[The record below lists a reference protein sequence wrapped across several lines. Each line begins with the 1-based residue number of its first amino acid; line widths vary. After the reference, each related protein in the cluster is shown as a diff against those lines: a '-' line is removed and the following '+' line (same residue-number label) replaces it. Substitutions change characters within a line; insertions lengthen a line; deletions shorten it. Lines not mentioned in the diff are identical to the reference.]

1 MNEAQPIVRLNKLL
15 DLNRFADALQ
25 FAKTNQLELDV
36 IFQIQYFSPTIFY
49 LKLVY
54 SAVVCYCQEQI
65 REQKDGNYKE
75 ELFNELMRNLEL
87 LEDHDNVCCFILF
100 FLSIFQAGDLCI
112 AVLPFV
118 SHYDHIKQILEFSK
132 KLNITGTFVF
142 LKWNWNV

>member
-87 LEDHDNVCCFILF
+87 LEDHDNVCCLILF
-100 FLSIFQAGDLCI
+100 FFIN
-112 AVLPFV
+112 
-118 SHYDHIKQILEFSK
+118 FSGWRS
-132 KLNITGTFVF
+132 LHRGFAF
-142 LKWNWNV
+142 RQPL